1 MPKTLLS
8 VASFVPKSILSVLIE
23 KESNLMTIFLK
34 FFHRNVPCFLH
45 LPLRFRSAPM
55 SSDKWL
61 PSVGVNPVSRSV
73 QDVPCAS
80 LQNLHQ
86 HGNIDVLKD
95 EETEARRGSTHWKI
109 SESVNNGAVTWTW
122 IVCLQRLCAFYY
134 ASQPMW
140 IESCIDFW
148 LSCNSHL

>member
-95 EETEARRGSTHWKI
+95 EETEARRGSTH
-109 SESVNNGAVTWTW
+109 
-122 IVCLQRLCAFYY
+122 
-134 ASQPMW
+134 
-140 IESCIDFW
+140 
-148 LSCNSHL
+148 